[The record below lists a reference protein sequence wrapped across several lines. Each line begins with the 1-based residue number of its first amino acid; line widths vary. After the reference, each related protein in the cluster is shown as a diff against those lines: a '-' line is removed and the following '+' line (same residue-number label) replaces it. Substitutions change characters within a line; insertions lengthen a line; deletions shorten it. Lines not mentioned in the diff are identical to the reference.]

1 MNEIYKL
8 YIYLTKKR
16 AVVAKGEKIPNKPKQ
31 KKTKQKQNKTKNET
45 KEKRNAFLNELIL
58 CKHK

>member
-16 AVVAKGEKIPNKPKQ
+16 AVVAKGEKKPNKPKQ
-31 KKTKQKQNKTKNET
+31 KKTKNET
-45 KEKRNAFLNELIL
+45 KNKRKTQRIIE
-58 CKHK
+58 

>member
-16 AVVAKGEKIPNKPKQ
+16 AVVAKGEKYQTNQNKRKQ
-31 KKTKQKQNKTKNET
+31 KTKQKT
-45 KEKRNAFLNELIL
+45 KEKRNALLNELIL